1 MAGALQDDSKLFAAY
16 RRELQ
21 TREIPAG
28 ARTASVLAFLINSG
42 FMLLDFISFPEH
54 FGFFLSMR
62 LGLSAIFVATYFTAT
77 KYPRASTWSICISLG
92 IVMLTMIFETGG
104 STSPYFGGLMLLF
117 IAMGVVLPLS
127 GLEAAVLSGVMLVP
141 YLVSPW
147 LETGPVDW
155 ATCRIYSIFLLSAA
169 AESVGSSTYL
179 DRMRFKDFKQ
189 RIELKDARDH
199 LEELDR
205 AKSRFT
211 ANIHHEL
218 RTPLTLTLAPIES
231 MLGGEFGEISDLQ
244 RRYLKTAESNALRLL
259 KLINNLLDLAKL
271 ESHQMTIHRGE
282 VEAPKLF
289 AGIVENVRPLT
300 ERKGIDLVLECGEEI
315 PTIIGD
321 AEALEKIVINLL
333 GNALKFTERDGTISL
348 ELESDPAENGIIM
361 RVRDTG
367 IGIAR
372 DELDRIFDR
381 FAQVDASG
389 TRKHE
394 GTGIG
399 LSLCQELVELHGGRI
414 WAESEGLGQGTRV
427 CVWLPLDGGGELA
440 AMEAGD
446 PSAENDD
453 AFASHQLVAGFAAES
468 HLKKE
473 DEIEGDSTD
482 ASRLDDKDAPHGEAP
497 IVDASGERVE
507 LVVAEDNDDM
517 RGLLEHLLGRHFKVR
532 LACNG
537 REALEM
543 VRERAPALVLSD
555 VMMPEMTGIELCR
568 ELKSTEDT
576 RDIPLILV
584 TSKAERS
591 MKIEGLEL
599 GADDYVTK
607 PFHARELLARV
618 RSSVTLHLVKR
629 ELEERNRQLEI
640 AGLRI
645 QSALTELKETQVEL
659 VQREHLAGLGELAA
673 GVAHEAN
680 NPLNF
685 AANANRALVRCLDD
699 TEDILREIVGLDSA
713 EQTHD
718 QGLVS
723 LEKIRRLCR
732 ERNFEE
738 SADLLRELSGI
749 IEEGIERTTKLVG
762 DLRAFAGSGAMR
774 EETLDV
780 LGGLRSTLKLMSHSM
795 RESQIEVE
803 IEAEEDLPLPIG
815 DPRTLNQVFLNL
827 LKNARDAMAG
837 RGGTIRVE
845 LSADE
850 EFLVVRVED
859 EGPGVPPSLRDT
871 LFEPFCTTKR
881 PGQGSGLGLSV
892 SRNILYGMG
901 GTLSLVE
908 TSEQGTVFEIRLPVV
923 DDREEQDGAARA
935 ASAELDPV
943 ESTGVC

>member
-1 MAGALQDDSKLFAAY
+1 MAGVPQDDAMLFAAY
-16 RRELQ
+16 RRELE

-42 FMLLDFISFPEH
+42 FMLLDYVSFPEH
-54 FGFFLSMR
+54 FEFFLAMR
-62 LGLSAIFVATYFTAT
+62 LGLSAVFVATYFAAA

-92 IVMLTMIFETGG
+92 IVMLTMIFTTGG

-117 IAMGVVLPLS
+117 LAMGVVLPLS
-127 GLEAAVLSGVMLVP
+127 GIEAAVLSGVMLLP

-155 ATCRIYSIFLLSAA
+155 ATCRIYSIFLISAA

-179 DRMRFKDFKQ
+179 DRMRFKDFIQ

-218 RTPLTLTLAPIES
+218 RTPLTLTLAPIEG
-231 MLGGEFGEISDLQ
+231 MLCGEFGDISDVQ

-282 VEAPKLF
+282 VETPKLIE
-289 AGIVENVRPLT
+289 GIIENVRPLT
-300 ERKGIDLVLECGEEI
+300 ERKGIDLVLECTEEI
-315 PTIIGD
+315 PTILAD

-333 GNALKFTERDGTISL
+333 GNALKFTERDGTICL
-348 ELESDPAENGIIM
+348 ELEPDPGEGGIVIG
-361 RVRDTG
+361 VSDTG
-367 IGIAR
+367 IGIAP

-414 WAESEGLGQGTRV
+414 WAESEGQGHGTRV
-427 CVWLPLDGGGELA
+427 SVWLPLNGGAELGVID
-440 AMEAGD
+440 AGD
-446 PSAENDD
+446 STQEHEET
-453 AFASHQLVAGFAAES
+453 FASHQLVAGFAAES
-468 HLKKE
+468 HLKQE
-473 DEIEGDSTD
+473 DTSEGDLDEGSTLDRDD
-482 ASRLDDKDAPHGEAP
+482 AASEAL
-497 IVDASGERVE
+497 ASEDMPE
-507 LVVAEDNDDM
+507 IVVAEDNDDM
-517 RGLLEHLLGRHFKVR
+517 RGLLEHLLGRHFRVR

-568 ELKSTEDT
+568 ELKSDAET
-576 RDIPLILV
+576 RSIPLILV

-591 MKIEGLEL
+591 MKVEGLEL

-607 PFHARELLARV
+607 PFHPRELMARV
-618 RSSVTLHLVKR
+618 RSSVNLYLVKR

-640 AGLRI
+640 AGHRI

-685 AANANRALVRCLDD
+685 AANANRALNRCLDD
-699 TEDILREIVGLDSA
+699 TEDILREIMGLEAVGQSD
-713 EQTHD
+713 D
-718 QGLVS
+718 QALVS

-732 ERNFEE
+732 ERDFQE
-738 SADLLRELSGI
+738 SAELLRELSGI
-749 IEEGIERTTKLVG
+749 IEEGIGRTTKLVG

-795 RESQIEVE
+795 RELQIEVV
-803 IEAEEDLPLPIG
+803 IEAEDDLPLPIG
-815 DPRTLNQVFLNL
+815 DPRALNQVFLNL
-827 LKNARDAMAG
+827 MKNARDAMAAH
-837 RGGTIRVE
+837 GGTIRVD

-850 EFLVVRVED
+850 EFLVVRVRD
-859 EGPGVPPSLRDT
+859 QGHGVLPEVRQT

-881 PGQGSGLGLSV
+881 PGEGSGLGLSV

-901 GTLSLVE
+901 GSLSLVE
-908 TSEQGTVFEIRLPVV
+908 TSKQGTEFEIRLRVV
-923 DDREEQDGAARA
+923 DDR
-935 ASAELDPV
+935 
-943 ESTGVC
+943 